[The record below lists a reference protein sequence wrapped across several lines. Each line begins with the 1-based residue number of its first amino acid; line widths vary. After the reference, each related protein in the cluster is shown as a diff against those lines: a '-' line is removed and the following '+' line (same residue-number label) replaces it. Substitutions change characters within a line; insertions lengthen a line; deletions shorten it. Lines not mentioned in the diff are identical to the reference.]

1 MKAILKSVLAGIVI
15 MTGVTAFAAD
25 VELVLVPNNH
35 GQFTP
40 MYRSVDEPT
49 IALNISG
56 QGVGNN
62 IVVSRPNPE
71 LTVTRR
77 YTGHGQAIVEYW
89 RNE

>member
-1 MKAILKSVLAGIVI
+1 
-15 MTGVTAFAAD
+15 MTGVTVFAAD
-25 VELVLVPNNH
+25 QELVLVPNPH

-40 MYRSVDEPT
+40 MYRSVNEPT

-71 LTVTRR
+71 LTVTKR
-77 YTGHGQAIVEYW
+77 YTGHGQTIIQYW
-89 RNE
+89 RTEQ